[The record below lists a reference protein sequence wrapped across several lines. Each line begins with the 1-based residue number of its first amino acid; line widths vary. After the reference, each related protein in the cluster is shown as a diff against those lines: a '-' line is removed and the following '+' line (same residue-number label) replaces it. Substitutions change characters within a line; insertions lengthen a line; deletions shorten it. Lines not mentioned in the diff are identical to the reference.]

1 MAKFES
7 LMTCE
12 EREIKVANRVQGNFE
27 IYVSDVVSLDVT
39 VIWEITGEEFQNLYL
54 ETSNFRCD
62 VQVSKY

>member
-27 IYVSDVVSLDVT
+27 THVSDVVSLDGT

-54 ETSNFRCD
+54 ETSNFRSD
-62 VQVSKY
+62 VLVSKY